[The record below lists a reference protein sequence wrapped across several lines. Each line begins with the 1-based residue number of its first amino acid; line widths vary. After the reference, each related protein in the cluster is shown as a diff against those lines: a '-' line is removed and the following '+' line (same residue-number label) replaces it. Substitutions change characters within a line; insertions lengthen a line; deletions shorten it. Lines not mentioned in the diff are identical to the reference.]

1 MNWQPILVQVLYAIL
16 PLLIPLA
23 VAWVAQEARKYY
35 HAKLTTEQQATIE
48 NYVRQAVLFAEQS
61 GLAGQ
66 AKLVGAQKK
75 ELALNWLQSVLLSKG
90 IAFDVRWLDGLI
102 EAAVYEQFHA
112 SPQSGALHTLA
123 VNTSAP
129 ITRDLSAI
137 PSPAA
142 GAEAEEDASGRC
154 GDCPARHCGDCPI
167 QQ

>member
-1 MNWQPILVQVLYAIL
+1 MNWQPILVQILYAIL

-35 HAKLTTEQQATIE
+35 HAKLTKEQQATIE
-48 NYVRQAVLFAEQS
+48 NYVRQAVQFAEQS

-66 AKLVGAQKK
+66 AKLVGAQNK
-75 ELALNWLQSVLLSKG
+75 ELALNWLQGVLLSKG
-90 IAFDVRWLDGLI
+90 IAFDVRWLDGAI

-112 SPQSGALHTLA
+112 SPQSEALHTLA
-123 VNTSAP
+123 VNTAQAP
-129 ITRDLSAI
+129 ITRDL
-137 PSPAA
+137 
-142 GAEAEEDASGRC
+142 GAVASSSHDEDASGRC